1 MKKIINVLLI
11 LVFVCCVLTACVSSH
26 DVGGTPD
33 NGSGS
38 VETNDP
44 SSSIDE
50 PNGES
55 TEGGS
60 SDTVPPK
67 DEKKVIRFTATG
79 DVLIHDAIHREAKT
93 LASKQTG
100 YNKTYYFDSM
110 YENIASFVKQADVAF
125 VNHECP
131 IAGNS
136 YGIDGYPLFN
146 APEESGQALIDL
158 GFNVINI
165 SNNHMLDMD
174 HKCQGYKNTIEY
186 WKNKDVLQ
194 IGGYESRTDY
204 DTPRI
209 LEVEGIKIAF
219 LSYTY
224 DMLNYDPSKDAL
236 KQGTALNKNSAGY
249 IVPIINDADITK
261 HIASARE
268 KADLVFVSMHW
279 GTENTFT
286 PTKEQKRLAK
296 LIADCGADAIIG
308 HHSHTVQPVEWIE
321 GKNGNKTLCVYSLGN
336 LISGMLN
343 TKNMVGGFISFDII
357 KENGKARIENPV
369 FTPTVCHYDA
379 NNSKKDPEGN
389 PTRTNFKV
397 YLMKDYTEALAKSH
411 GLKYKGAINL
421 STFKK
426 FVTDTIS
433 KEFLPDYLK

>member
-1 MKKIINVLLI
+1 MKKLLNI
-11 LVFVCCVLTACVSSH
+11 LLVFVFVCCVLTACSNTE
-26 DVGGTPD
+26 DVGGSPD
-33 NGSGS
+33 
-38 VETNDP
+38 ETN
-44 SSSIDE
+44 E
-50 PNGES
+50 
-55 TEGGS
+55 S
-60 SDTVPPK
+60 SDTGNNVQTNNPSSGIEQPK
-67 DEKKVIRFTATG
+67 DEKTVVKFTATG

-93 LASKQTG
+93 LASQKSG

-110 YENIASFVKQADVAF
+110 YENIASFVKDADIAF

-186 WKNKDVLQ
+186 WKKKDVLQ

-209 LEVEGIKIAF
+209 MSVDGINIAF

-224 DMLNYDPSKDAL
+224 DMLNYNPSKDAL
-236 KQGTALNKNSAGY
+236 KQGTSLNKNSAGY
-249 IVPIINDADITK
+249 IVPIVNDADITK
-261 HIASARE
+261 HIALARE

-308 HHSHTVQPVEWIE
+308 HHSHTVQPVEWIT
-321 GKNGNKTLCVYSLGN
+321 GKDGNKTLCVYSLGN

-357 KENGKARIENPV
+357 KEEGKARIENPV

-379 NNSKKDPEGN
+379 NNSVKDPEGN

-421 STFKK
+421 NTFKK